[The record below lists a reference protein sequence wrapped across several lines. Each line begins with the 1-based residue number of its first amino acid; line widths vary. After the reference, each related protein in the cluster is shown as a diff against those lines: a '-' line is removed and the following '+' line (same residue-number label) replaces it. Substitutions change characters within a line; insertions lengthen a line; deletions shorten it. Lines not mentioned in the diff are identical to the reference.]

1 MSEDRKRDNGCN
13 QRGIDCNGGADR
25 IDVCT
30 IEPSSIRCDLIDG
43 LPIHQL
49 TKYCE
54 EAGEDKKIYPVSLI
68 QAIFDG
74 KTGIRLDK
82 ILSMCNAIYLTYEG
96 DFEHTVAK
104 VQGVQRRK
112 GLIVTY
118 KDITNT
124 ISTIRYKS
132 DDLSDEAWND
142 VDNWEGWSFDTASSD
157 LMDMITA
164 IFSNIEDYP
173 DIYDAIN
180 NQIRLVLQDIFTN
193 INNYP
198 AVKQLIVDTTED
210 NIGDVLADIFA
221 HLNNYPQVKTA
232 FNNAFRTYIN
242 NVFGNV
248 NNYPEVVAVIEDAV
262 KDVFENIDDYSNLK
276 NLIESLVND
285 QFYFFNITNDT
296 SEWYSSSK
304 TFNDY
309 TRYSISESVYEE
321 LYDAIVAG
329 KTIIIYANHATKA
342 SRVST
347 ARVKNKDVY
356 LQYFIRINE
365 TQTSDT
371 TDNKPDVRP
380 EFIIV
385 NVIINA
391 YNNSNNYVGEYIIV
405 RYGFDSFVEYNSNKP
420 NGIPKLNNDG
430 KVAYEQ
436 LYPEVV
442 GYEKEFVD
450 QYSPNIGPTQVT
462 VDANEY
468 VTVYSP
474 CMQLTIT
481 GGVSHYEEKGTRLV
495 RGNFAGKSYVDVYLF
510 NGATNINVT
519 LDGLKFVPGAQAI
532 LTEGARYRFEIFE
545 GFVDVKKID
554 TEAVSNVI
562 AVVAPAS
569 VASNLPEHDDG
580 SKFLNVTYKD
590 MYGITKTEEFD
601 LVYNDETLGS
611 EYYTGLLYIYGDILG
626 QNGIQNLNINTIF
639 TDLPNLSV
647 TVTKDNGVT
656 FTKGSSATTYYYS
669 GRVTLS

>member
-1 MSEDRKRDNGCN
+1 MSEDRIRNNGCN

-118 KDITNT
+118 KDITDT
-124 ISTIRYKS
+124 IATVRYKS

-142 VDNWEGWSFDTASSD
+142 SDNWEGWSFDTASSD

-173 DIYDAIN
+173 EIYDAISE
-180 NQIRLVLQDIFTN
+180 QIRLVLQDIFTN

-198 AVKQLIVDTTED
+198 AIKQLIVDTTED
-210 NIGDVLADIFA
+210 NLGDVLADIFA

-248 NNYPEVVAVIEDAV
+248 NSYPEVVAVIEDAV
-262 KDVFENIDDYSNLK
+262 KDIFENIDDYSNLK

-285 QFYFFNITNDT
+285 QFYFFSITNDA
-296 SEWYSSSK
+296 SELYSSSK
-304 TFNDY
+304 RFNDY
-309 TRYSISESVYEE
+309 TRHSVTKTVYDE
-321 LYDAIVAG
+321 LYAAIVAG

-347 ARVKNKDVY
+347 ARIKSKDVY

-365 TQTSDT
+365 TQSSDT

-380 EFIIV
+380 EFAIF

-391 YNNSNNYVGEYIIV
+391 YDNSNNYVGEYIIV
-405 RYGFDSFVEYNSNKP
+405 RYDFESFVDYNSNKP

-436 LYPEVV
+436 LYPEAFGYDSAEWV
-442 GYEKEFVD
+442 GRVD
-450 QYSPNIGPTQVT
+450 SVKIKP
-462 VDANEY
+462 NEY
-468 VTVYSP
+468 VYVTGTGSP
-474 CMQLTIT
+474 IAIEWDNTDDVTRILNSGKMYKTYIDWYVADTTISSIT
-481 GGVSHYEEKGTRLV
+481 LPS
-495 RGNFAGKSYVDVYLF
+495 
-510 NGATNINVT
+510 NVT
-519 LDGLKFVPGAQAI
+519 WVDSAPTVGQK
-532 LTEGARYRFEIFE
+532 RYRIEIFGE
-545 GFVDVKKID
+545 KASWEIIGTEPTNDKILLYIDSEAIYQALPEDENGQKYLTLRYYNLHGVLVEEVRPIEHIIATTHTISNYALLLPVKYNTINFSTDSPNDVFIDVELANNFVLSY
-554 TEAVSNVI
+554 TA
-562 AVVAPAS
+562 AS
-569 VASNLPEHDDG
+569 GASNLYY
-580 SKFLNVTYKD
+580 LN
-590 MYGITKTEEFD
+590 MA
-601 LVYNDETLGS
+601 L
-611 EYYTGLLYIYGDILG
+611 
-626 QNGIQNLNINTIF
+626 
-639 TDLPNLSV
+639 
-647 TVTKDNGVT
+647 
-656 FTKGSSATTYYYS
+656 A
-669 GRVTLS
+669 

>member
-1 MSEDRKRDNGCN
+1 MSEDRIRNNGCN
-13 QRGIDCNGGADR
+13 QRGIDCNGGTDR

-118 KDITNT
+118 KDITDT
-124 ISTIRYKS
+124 IATVRYKS

-198 AVKQLIVDTTED
+198 AIKQLIVDTTED
-210 NIGDVLADIFA
+210 NLGDVLADIFA

-276 NLIESLVND
+276 DLIESLVND
-285 QFYFFNITNDT
+285 QFYFFSITNDT
-296 SEWYSSSK
+296 SELYSSSK
-304 TFNDY
+304 RFNDY
-309 TRYSISESVYEE
+309 TRHSVTKTVYDE
-321 LYDAIVAG
+321 LYAAIVAG

-347 ARVKNKDVY
+347 ARIKNKDVY

-380 EFIIV
+380 EFVII

-391 YNNSNNYVGEYIIV
+391 YDNSNNYVGEYIIV

-430 KVAYEQ
+430 KVAYDQ
-436 LYPEVV
+436 LYPEVF
-442 GYEKEFVD
+442 GYNSAEWIDRVD
-450 QYSPNIGPTQVT
+450 SIKIKP
-462 VDANEY
+462 NEY
-468 VTVYSP
+468 VYVTGTGNPIAIEWDNTDDVTRILNSGKMYKTYIDWYISDT
-474 CMQLTIT
+474 TIT
-481 GGVSHYEEKGTRLV
+481 SITLP
-495 RGNFAGKSYVDVYLF
+495 S
-510 NGATNINVT
+510 NVT
-519 LDGLKFVPGAQAI
+519 WVDSAPTVGQK
-532 LTEGARYRFEIFE
+532 RYRIEIFGE
-545 GFVDVKKID
+545 KASWEIIGTEPTNDKILLYLDSEAIYQALPEDENGQKYLTLRYYNLHGVLVEEVRPIEHIIATTHSINNYALLLPVKYNTINFSTDSPNDVFIDVELANDFVLSY
-554 TEAVSNVI
+554 TA
-562 AVVAPAS
+562 AS
-569 VASNLPEHDDG
+569 GASNLYY
-580 SKFLNVTYKD
+580 LN
-590 MYGITKTEEFD
+590 MA
-601 LVYNDETLGS
+601 L
-611 EYYTGLLYIYGDILG
+611 
-626 QNGIQNLNINTIF
+626 
-639 TDLPNLSV
+639 
-647 TVTKDNGVT
+647 
-656 FTKGSSATTYYYS
+656 A
-669 GRVTLS
+669 

>member
-1 MSEDRKRDNGCN
+1 MSEDRIRNNGCN

-96 DFEHTVAK
+96 DFEHTVSK

-118 KDITNT
+118 KDITDT
-124 ISTIRYKS
+124 IATVRYKS

-142 VDNWEGWSFDTASSD
+142 IDNWEGWSFDTASSD

-262 KDVFENIDDYSNLK
+262 KDVFENIDDYPNLK
-276 NLIESLVND
+276 NLVLSLID
-285 QFYFFNITNDT
+285 QYFYFFSLGGSANAYDPN
-296 SEWYSSSK
+296 K
-304 TFNDY
+304 KFNDY
-309 TRYSISESVYEE
+309 TVRSISENFYNELRTASESGKVIIRKVNGTHGITGRILTVDILNDGDIYMQYMITHGSNSSEPDAPDDKPTTRPNLSV
-321 LYDAIVAG
+321 
-329 KTIIIYANHATKA
+329 
-342 SRVST
+342 
-347 ARVKNKDVY
+347 
-356 LQYFIRINE
+356 IR
-365 TQTSDT
+365 
-371 TDNKPDVRP
+371 
-380 EFIIV
+380 FIV
-385 NVIINA
+385 NG
-391 YNNSNNYVGEYIIV
+391 YDNNNNFVGDYIIV
-405 RYGFDSFVEYNSNKP
+405 QYTFESFIQYYGNKP
-420 NGIPKLNNDG
+420 NTLPALDANG
-430 KVAYEQ
+430 KIAYEQ
-436 LYPEVV
+436 LYPEAFGYDSAEWV
-442 GYEKEFVD
+442 GRVD
-450 QYSPNIGPTQVT
+450 SVKIKP
-462 VDANEY
+462 NEY
-468 VTVYSP
+468 VYVTGTENPIAIEWDNTDDVTRILNSGKMYKTYIDWYVSDT
-474 CMQLTIT
+474 TIT
-481 GGVSHYEEKGTRLV
+481 SITLP
-495 RGNFAGKSYVDVYLF
+495 S
-510 NGATNINVT
+510 NVT
-519 LDGLKFVPGAQAI
+519 WVDSAPTVGQK
-532 LTEGARYRFEIFE
+532 RYRIEIFGE
-545 GFVDVKKID
+545 KASWEVIGTEPTNDKILLYLDSEAIYQALPEDENGQKYLTLRYYNLHGVLVEEVKPIEHIIATTHTINNYALLLPVKYNTINFSTDSPNDVFIDVELANNFVLSY
-554 TEAVSNVI
+554 TA
-562 AVVAPAS
+562 AS
-569 VASNLPEHDDG
+569 GASNLYY
-580 SKFLNVTYKD
+580 LN
-590 MYGITKTEEFD
+590 MA
-601 LVYNDETLGS
+601 L
-611 EYYTGLLYIYGDILG
+611 
-626 QNGIQNLNINTIF
+626 
-639 TDLPNLSV
+639 
-647 TVTKDNGVT
+647 
-656 FTKGSSATTYYYS
+656 A
-669 GRVTLS
+669 

>member
-1 MSEDRKRDNGCN
+1 MSEDRIRNNGCN

-118 KDITNT
+118 KDITDIIAT
-124 ISTIRYKS
+124 VRYKS

-142 VDNWEGWSFDTASSD
+142 SDNWEGWSFDTASSD

-210 NIGDVLADIFA
+210 NIDDVLADIFA

-242 NVFGNV
+242 DVFGNV

-262 KDVFENIDDYSNLK
+262 KDIFENIDDYSNLK
-276 NLIESLVND
+276 DLIESLVND
-285 QFYFFNITNDT
+285 QFYFFSITNDT
-296 SEWYSSSK
+296 SELYSSSK
-304 TFNDY
+304 RFNDY
-309 TRYSISESVYEE
+309 TRHSVTKTVYDE
-321 LYDAIVAG
+321 LYAAIVAG

-347 ARVKNKDVY
+347 ARIKSKDVY

-365 TQTSDT
+365 TQSSDT

-380 EFIIV
+380 EFAII

-391 YNNSNNYVGEYIIV
+391 YDNSNNYVGEYIIV
-405 RYGFDSFVEYNSNKP
+405 RYGFESFVDYNSNKP

-436 LYPEVV
+436 LYPEVF
-442 GYEKEFVD
+442 GYNSAEWIDRVD
-450 QYSPNIGPTQVT
+450 SIKIKP
-462 VDANEY
+462 NEY
-468 VTVYSP
+468 VYVTGVGSP
-474 CMQLTIT
+474 IVIDWDNTDDVTRILNSGKMYKTYIDWYVSDTTIT
-481 GGVSHYEEKGTRLV
+481 SITLP
-495 RGNFAGKSYVDVYLF
+495 S
-510 NGATNINVT
+510 NVT
-519 LDGLKFVPGAQAI
+519 WVDSAPTVGQK
-532 LTEGARYRFEIFE
+532 RYRIEIFGE
-545 GFVDVKKID
+545 KASWEIIGTEPTNDKILLYLDSEAIYQALPEDENGQKYLTLRYYNLHGVLVEEVRPIEHIIATTHTINNYALLLPVKYNTINFGTDTPNDVFIDVELANDFVLSY
-554 TEAVSNVI
+554 TA
-562 AVVAPAS
+562 AS
-569 VASNLPEHDDG
+569 GASNLYY
-580 SKFLNVTYKD
+580 LN
-590 MYGITKTEEFD
+590 MA
-601 LVYNDETLGS
+601 L
-611 EYYTGLLYIYGDILG
+611 
-626 QNGIQNLNINTIF
+626 
-639 TDLPNLSV
+639 
-647 TVTKDNGVT
+647 
-656 FTKGSSATTYYYS
+656 A
-669 GRVTLS
+669 

>member
-1 MSEDRKRDNGCN
+1 MSEDRIRNNGCN
-13 QRGIDCNGGADR
+13 QRGIDCNGGTDR

-118 KDITNT
+118 KDITDT
-124 ISTIRYKS
+124 IATVRYKS

-198 AVKQLIVDTTED
+198 AIKQLIVDTTED
-210 NIGDVLADIFA
+210 NLGDVLADIFA

-276 NLIESLVND
+276 DLIESLVND
-285 QFYFFNITNDT
+285 QFYFFSITNDT
-296 SEWYSSSK
+296 SELYSSSK
-304 TFNDY
+304 RFNDY
-309 TRYSISESVYEE
+309 TRHSVTKTVYDE
-321 LYDAIVAG
+321 LYAAIVAG

-347 ARVKNKDVY
+347 ARIKNKDVY

-380 EFIIV
+380 EFVII

-391 YNNSNNYVGEYIIV
+391 YDNSNNYVGEYIIV

-430 KVAYEQ
+430 KVAYDQ
-436 LYPEVV
+436 LYPEVF
-442 GYEKEFVD
+442 GYNSAEWIDRVD
-450 QYSPNIGPTQVT
+450 SIKIKP
-462 VDANEY
+462 NEY
-468 VTVYSP
+468 VYVTGTGNPIAIEWDNTDDVTRILNSGKMYKTYIDWYVSDT
-474 CMQLTIT
+474 TIT
-481 GGVSHYEEKGTRLV
+481 SITLP
-495 RGNFAGKSYVDVYLF
+495 S
-510 NGATNINVT
+510 NVT
-519 LDGLKFVPGAQAI
+519 WVDSAPTVGQK
-532 LTEGARYRFEIFE
+532 RYRIEIFGE
-545 GFVDVKKID
+545 KASWEIIGTEPTNDKILLYLDSEAIYQALPEDENGQKYLTLRYYNLHGVLVEEVRPIEHIIATTHSINNYALLLPVKYNTINFSTDSPNDVFIDVELANDFVLSY
-554 TEAVSNVI
+554 TA
-562 AVVAPAS
+562 AS
-569 VASNLPEHDDG
+569 GASNLYY
-580 SKFLNVTYKD
+580 LN
-590 MYGITKTEEFD
+590 MA
-601 LVYNDETLGS
+601 L
-611 EYYTGLLYIYGDILG
+611 
-626 QNGIQNLNINTIF
+626 
-639 TDLPNLSV
+639 
-647 TVTKDNGVT
+647 
-656 FTKGSSATTYYYS
+656 A
-669 GRVTLS
+669 

>member
-1 MSEDRKRDNGCN
+1 MSEDRIRNNGCN

-82 ILSMCNAIYLTYEG
+82 VLSMCNAIYLTYEG

-118 KDITNT
+118 KDITDT
-124 ISTIRYKS
+124 IATVRYKS
-132 DDLSDEAWND
+132 DNLSDEAWND
-142 VDNWEGWSFDTASSD
+142 SDNWEGWSFDTASSD

-198 AVKQLIVDTTED
+198 AIKQLIVDTTED
-210 NIGDVLADIFA
+210 NLGDVLADIFA

-262 KDVFENIDDYSNLK
+262 KDIFENIDDYSNLK

-285 QFYFFNITNDT
+285 QFYFFSIVNDN
-296 SEWYSSSK
+296 SEWYSSTK
-304 TFNDY
+304 AFNDY
-309 TRYSISESVYEE
+309 TRHSVSESIYQE

-347 ARVKNKDVY
+347 ARIKNKDVY

-365 TQTSDT
+365 TQTPDS
-371 TDNKPDVRP
+371 TDNKPNVKP
-380 EFIIV
+380 EFAII

-391 YNNSNNYVGEYIIV
+391 YDNSNNYVGEYIIV
-405 RYGFDSFVEYNSNKP
+405 RYGFESFVDYNSNKP
-420 NGIPKLNNDG
+420 NGIPKLNSDG

-436 LYPEVV
+436 LYDEVF
-442 GYEKEFVD
+442 GYNSAEWIDRVD
-450 QYSPNIGPTQVT
+450 SIKIKP
-462 VDANEY
+462 NEY
-468 VTVYSP
+468 VYVTRTGNPIAIEWDNTDDVTRILNSGKMYKTYIDWYVADA
-474 CMQLTIT
+474 TIT
-481 GGVSHYEEKGTRLV
+481 SITLP
-495 RGNFAGKSYVDVYLF
+495 S
-510 NGATNINVT
+510 NVT
-519 LDGLKFVPGAQAI
+519 WVDSAPTVGQK
-532 LTEGARYRFEIFE
+532 RYRIEIFGE
-545 GFVDVKKID
+545 KASWEIIGTEPTNDKILLFLDSEAIYQALPEDENGQKYLTLRYYNLHGVLVEEVRPIEHIIAPTHSINNYALLLPVKYNTINFNTDSPNDVFIDVELANDFVLSY
-554 TEAVSNVI
+554 TA
-562 AVVAPAS
+562 AS
-569 VASNLPEHDDG
+569 GASNLYY
-580 SKFLNVTYKD
+580 LN
-590 MYGITKTEEFD
+590 MA
-601 LVYNDETLGS
+601 L
-611 EYYTGLLYIYGDILG
+611 
-626 QNGIQNLNINTIF
+626 
-639 TDLPNLSV
+639 
-647 TVTKDNGVT
+647 
-656 FTKGSSATTYYYS
+656 A
-669 GRVTLS
+669 

>member
-1 MSEDRKRDNGCN
+1 MSEDRIRNNGCN
-13 QRGIDCNGGADR
+13 QRAIDCNGGADR

-118 KDITNT
+118 KDITDT
-124 ISTIRYKS
+124 IATVRYKS

-198 AVKQLIVDTTED
+198 AIKQLIVDTTED

-262 KDVFENIDDYSNLK
+262 KDIFENIDDYSNLK

-285 QFYFFNITNDT
+285 QFYFFSITNDT

-309 TRYSISESVYEE
+309 VRHSVSESVYEE

-347 ARVKNKDVY
+347 ARIKNKDVY

-380 EFIIV
+380 EFVII

-391 YNNSNNYVGEYIIV
+391 YDNSNNYVGEYIIV

-430 KVAYEQ
+430 KVAYDQ
-436 LYPEVV
+436 LYPEVF
-442 GYEKEFVD
+442 GYNSAEWIDRVD
-450 QYSPNIGPTQVT
+450 SIKIKP
-462 VDANEY
+462 NEY
-468 VTVYSP
+468 VYVTGTGNPIAIEWDNTDDVTRILNSGKMYKTYIDWYVSDA
-474 CMQLTIT
+474 TIT
-481 GGVSHYEEKGTRLV
+481 SITLP
-495 RGNFAGKSYVDVYLF
+495 S
-510 NGATNINVT
+510 NVT
-519 LDGLKFVPGAQAI
+519 WVDSAPTVGQK
-532 LTEGARYRFEIFE
+532 RYRIEIFGE
-545 GFVDVKKID
+545 KASWEIIGTEPTNDKILLYLDSEAIYQALPEDENGQKYLTLRYYNLHGVLVEEVRPIEHIIATTHSISNYALLLPVKYNTINFSADSPNDVFIDVELANNFVLSY
-554 TEAVSNVI
+554 TA
-562 AVVAPAS
+562 AS
-569 VASNLPEHDDG
+569 GASNLYY
-580 SKFLNVTYKD
+580 LN
-590 MYGITKTEEFD
+590 MA
-601 LVYNDETLGS
+601 L
-611 EYYTGLLYIYGDILG
+611 
-626 QNGIQNLNINTIF
+626 
-639 TDLPNLSV
+639 
-647 TVTKDNGVT
+647 
-656 FTKGSSATTYYYS
+656 A
-669 GRVTLS
+669 